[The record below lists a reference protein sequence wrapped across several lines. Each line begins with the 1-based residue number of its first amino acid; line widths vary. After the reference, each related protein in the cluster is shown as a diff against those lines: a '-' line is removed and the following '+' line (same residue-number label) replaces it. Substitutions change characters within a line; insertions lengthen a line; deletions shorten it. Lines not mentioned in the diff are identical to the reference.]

1 MRDTEGPHTG
11 ASPMTFRRAIAIA
24 YVAACLTVPETAAQE
39 PQAPATRDTQTWEIN
54 ARDQDIRQ
62 FITQVSQIT
71 GRPFVVDSR
80 LKGTVTVVSTTALD
94 PGSVYELLLSV
105 LRVHGYGAYSV
116 GDVVHVVQNPTLV
129 KQTGGG
135 GDNGLSLARQA
146 IVTQVVPA
154 QNVAA
159 AELVKIL
166 RPLIPQYGHVAAV
179 AQPNVVILSDHADNI
194 ERLLRIVT
202 EIDVANESE
211 FVVRPLTH
219 AWVGSVVEILEKV
232 APEQLG
238 EGGAGPQVVQVIAN
252 ERNNSLILR
261 GKSRPV
267 AVITDLVDKL
277 DIPATATDAAQV
289 IRLAH
294 AQAVDVVGILTGLFV
309 GQAGDDEGH
318 INIQADDSL
327 NAVVARADPGTMGE
341 ILDVLTMLDVRRTQ
355 VLIEAA
361 IAEVAVDDLFTLGAE
376 LAGADQRGQSVPAFN
391 TTLNGIVNELLA
403 GALPEGATA
412 VDGVGLVT
420 RTTTPGLAVA
430 KVDPEG
436 ISFGAV
442 LNALATNVAADLLS
456 APSVL
461 TLDNE
466 EAKNLVGQNVPF
478 RSGSFSTTAD
488 GISNPFSAVQRQDI
502 GITLTVTP
510 HVHDG
515 TSVRLEVLLTVENL
529 VDSGLGASG
538 GGLEAADLI
547 TQKREVET
555 TVLAD
560 DGQTIVLGGLIQDDI
575 RQSRRKVPLL
585 GDIPAVGRLFRSNR
599 ETRAKRNLLVFLRP
613 TVLRSEAD
621 VQGAADRLYDRI
633 REFRLEP
640 WPADSTTSPD
650 AVYDGRRASTAP
662 DGTGPR
668 GGGRKQTSPRP
679 PSPQRD

>member
-1 MRDTEGPHTG
+1 MRFLRAALWA
-11 ASPMTFRRAIAIA
+11 ASVACAIAGGWLA
-24 YVAACLTVPETAAQE
+24 TPLAGAQE
-39 PQAPATRDTQTWEIN
+39 TESNQAEPTWEIN

-71 GRPFVVDSR
+71 GRPFVIDPR
-80 LKGTVTVVSTTALD
+80 IKGTVTVVSNTELD
-94 PGSVYELLLSV
+94 RAAVYELLLSV
-105 LRVHGYGAYSV
+105 LRVHGFGAYAV

-135 GDNGLSLARQA
+135 DDGLSGARQA
-146 IVTQVVPA
+146 MVTQVIAA

-159 AELVKIL
+159 SELVKIL
-166 RPLIPQYGHVAAV
+166 RPIIPQYGHIAAV
-179 AQPNVVILSDHADNI
+179 ANPNVVILSDHADNI
-194 ERLLRIVT
+194 ERLMRIVA
-202 EIDVANESE
+202 EIDVANEEE
-211 FVVRPLTH
+211 FVVRPLTY
-219 AWVGSVVEILEKV
+219 AWVASVVAILEKV
-232 APEQLG
+232 APDQLG
-238 EGGAGPQVVQVIAN
+238 ESGPGPQVVQVIAN

-267 AVITDLVDKL
+267 AVIMDLVDKL
-277 DIPATATDAAQV
+277 DVPATSTDAAQV

-294 AQAVDVVGILTGLFV
+294 AQAGNVVDILNGLFTADGSEE
-309 GQAGDDEGH
+309 GQHISIQPDE
-318 INIQADDSL
+318 SL
-327 NAVVARADPGTMGE
+327 NAIVARADPGTMTE
-341 ILDVLTMLDVRRTQ
+341 ILDLVGMLDVRRTQ

-361 IAEVAVDDLFTLGAE
+361 IAEIAVDDLFTLGVE
-376 LAGADQRGQSVPAFN
+376 VAGADQRGQSVPAFN
-391 TTLNGIVNELLA
+391 TTLNGIVNALLS
-403 GALPEGATA
+403 GAVPDGATA

-420 RTTTPGLAVA
+420 STTTPGIAVA
-430 KVDPEG
+430 KVDPDG

-478 RSGSFSTTAD
+478 RSGSFTTTAD
-488 GISNPFSAVQRQDI
+488 GISNPFSTVQRQDI

-510 HVHDG
+510 HIHDG
-515 TSVRLEVLLTVENL
+515 SSVRLEVLLTVENL
-529 VDSGLGASG
+529 VDSGLTGG

-547 TQKREVET
+547 TQKREIDT

-575 RQSRRKVPLL
+575 RESLRKVPLL
-585 GDIPAVGRLFRSNR
+585 GDVPAVGRLFRSNR

-621 VQGAADRLYDRI
+621 VRVTTDRLYNRI
-633 REFRLEP
+633 REFQLEARP
-640 WPADSTTSPD
+640 DQADQ
-650 AVYDGRRASTAP
+650 AP
-662 DGTGPR
+662 DDLYEGR
-668 GGGRKQTSPRP
+668 GSG
-679 PSPQRD
+679 

>member
-1 MRDTEGPHTG
+1 M
-11 ASPMTFRRAIAIA
+11 SFRRAIRIA
-24 YVAACLTVPETAAQE
+24 YAATCLILPETAAQE
-39 PQAPATRDTQTWEIN
+39 PEAPAAPVAQTWEIN
-54 ARDQDIRQ
+54 ARDQDVRQ

-71 GRPFVVDSR
+71 GRPFVIDSR
-80 LKGTVTVVSTTALD
+80 VKGTVTVVSTTALD
-94 PGSVYELLLSV
+94 PDSVYELLLSV
-105 LRVHGYGAYSV
+105 LRVHGLGAYSV
-116 GDVVHVVQNPTLV
+116 GDVVHIVQNPTLV

-135 GDNGLSLARQA
+135 GDNGLSRARQA

-166 RPLIPQYGHVAAV
+166 RPLIPQYGHIAAV

-194 ERLLRIVT
+194 ERLMRIVA
-202 EIDVANESE
+202 EIDVANEAE
-211 FVVRPLTH
+211 FIVRPLTY

-232 APEQLG
+232 APDQLG
-238 EGGAGPQVVQVIAN
+238 EGGTGPQVVQVLAN

-261 GKSRPV
+261 GKSRPIG
-267 AVITDLVDKL
+267 VIIDLVDKL
-277 DIPATATDAAQV
+277 DVPATSTDAAQV

-294 AQAVDVVGILTGLFV
+294 ARAVDIVGILTGLFT
-309 GQAGDDEGH
+309 GQAGADDQH
-318 INIQADDSL
+318 IHIQADESL

-341 ILDVLTMLDVRRTQ
+341 ILDVLAMLDVRRTQ

-361 IAEVAVDDLFTLGAE
+361 IAEVAVDDLFTLGIE
-376 LAGADQRGQSVPAFN
+376 TAGTDQRGQSVPAFN

-403 GALPEGATA
+403 GALSEGGSA

-420 RTTTPGLAVA
+420 STDTPGIAVA
-430 KVDPEG
+430 KVDSDG

-488 GISNPFSAVQRQDI
+488 GISNPFSTVQRQDI

-510 HVHDG
+510 HIHDG

-529 VDSGLGASG
+529 VDAGLGGRG

-547 TQKREVET
+547 TQKREIDT

-575 RQSRRKVPLL
+575 RESMRKVPLL
-585 GDIPAVGRLFRSNR
+585 GDVPAVGRLFRSNR

-613 TVLRSEAD
+613 TVLRSEED
-621 VQGAADRLYDRI
+621 VQATTDRLYDRI

-640 WPADSTTSPD
+640 RQTDSTAGPD
-650 AVYDGRRASTAP
+650 NLYDGRSNALVP
-662 DGTGPR
+662 DQG
-668 GGGRKQTSPRP
+668 P
-679 PSPQRD
+679 PSTVAGRVSAPRVGSAPPGPAAEGGP

>member
-1 MRDTEGPHTG
+1 M
-11 ASPMTFRRAIAIA
+11 
-24 YVAACLTVPETAAQE
+24 
-39 PQAPATRDTQTWEIN
+39 
-54 ARDQDIRQ
+54 
-62 FITQVSQIT
+62 
-71 GRPFVVDSR
+71 
-80 LKGTVTVVSTTALD
+80 
-94 PGSVYELLLSV
+94 
-105 LRVHGYGAYSV
+105 
-116 GDVVHVVQNPTLV
+116 
-129 KQTGGG
+129 
-135 GDNGLSLARQA
+135 
-146 IVTQVVPA
+146 
-154 QNVAA
+154 
-159 AELVKIL
+159 
-166 RPLIPQYGHVAAV
+166 
-179 AQPNVVILSDHADNI
+179 AQPNVVIFSDHADNI
-194 ERLLRIVT
+194 ERLMRIVA
-202 EIDVANESE
+202 EIDVANEAE
-211 FVVRPLTH
+211 FVVRPLTY

-232 APEQLG
+232 APDQLG
-238 EGGAGPQVVQVIAN
+238 EDGAGPQVVQVLAN

-277 DIPATATDAAQV
+277 DVPATSTDAAQV

-294 AQAVDVVGILTGLFV
+294 AQAVDVVGILTGLFT
-309 GQAGDDEGH
+309 GQSGEEGH
-318 INIQADDSL
+318 ISIQADESL

-341 ILDVLTMLDVRRTQ
+341 ILDVLAMLDVRRTQ

-361 IAEVAVDDLFTLGAE
+361 IAEVAVDDLFTLGIE
-376 LAGADQRGQSVPAFN
+376 TAGTDQRGQSVPAFN

-403 GALPEGATA
+403 GALPEDGTAT
-412 VDGVGLVT
+412 DGIGLVT
-420 RTTTPGLAVA
+420 SATTPGIAVA
-430 KVDPEG
+430 KVDPDG

-488 GISNPFSAVQRQDI
+488 GISNPFSTVQRQDI

-510 HVHDG
+510 HIHDG

-529 VDSGLGASG
+529 VDSGLGGSG

-547 TQKREVET
+547 TQKREIDT

-575 RQSRRKVPLL
+575 RDSRRKVPLL
-585 GDIPAVGRLFRSNR
+585 GDVPAVGRLFRSSR

-613 TVLRSEAD
+613 TVLRSEED
-621 VQGAADRLYDRI
+621 VQVTTDRLYDRI

-640 WPADSTTSPD
+640 RQPASTAGPGD
-650 AVYDGRRASTAP
+650 LYDGRSNDLPDRA
-662 DGTGPR
+662 
-668 GGGRKQTSPRP
+668 
-679 PSPQRD
+679 